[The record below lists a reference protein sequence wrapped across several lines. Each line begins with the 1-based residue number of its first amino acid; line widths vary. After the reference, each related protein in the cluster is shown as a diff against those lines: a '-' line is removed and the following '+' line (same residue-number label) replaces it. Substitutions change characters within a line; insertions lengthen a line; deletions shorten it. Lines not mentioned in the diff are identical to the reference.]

1 MKTNKILSVIF
12 GSAALSLLVS
22 CTNTNTP
29 ELDASFYSTVAT
41 EALSTTVS
49 ESAIYE
55 SDVTLKS
62 AIAKANLQSIG
73 AQKVVG
79 FGFENEDSK
88 DLDDSD
94 KNTYPNVF
102 LVSKINEYPKEYVI
116 DYGKGYV
123 NKNKVSFTGKIFY
136 TVSDKSSIKTE
147 YKFSDFYINEQR
159 VEGRRTVEVIEQGHV
174 LFIVSEEKTQL
185 ANGKTTYRYS
195 ERTRTKVEDI
205 DNKEYGENNEI
216 NDNKEIGDN
225 DKNNVKAL
233 RNNYLFVIST
243 KGINAKGV
251 EYSVETKE
259 PVLSVY
265 NKKGFVKGVIV
276 ITTGQGSKDIDYS
289 KEKHND

>member
-1 MKTNKILSVIF
+1 MKTKSLLSVF
-12 GSAALSLLVS
+12 LGSAALSLLVS
-22 CTNTNTP
+22 CTNTNAP
-29 ELDASFYSTVAT
+29 ELDASFYTTVAT

-79 FGFENEDSK
+79 FGSVNEDSK

-94 KNTYPNVF
+94 NNTYPNVF

-123 NKNKVSFTGKIFY
+123 NKNKVMFTGKIY
-136 TVSDKSSIKTE
+136 YSVSDITSKRTE
-147 YKFSDFYINEQR
+147 YRFSDFYINEQR
-159 VEGRRTVEVIEQGHV
+159 VEGSRTVEVIEQGHV

-185 ANGKTTYRYS
+185 ASGKTTYRYS
-195 ERTRTKVEDI
+195 ERTRTKIEGI
-205 DNKEYGENNEI
+205 DNKEYGDNKEVS
-216 NDNKEIGDN
+216 DNKEIGAN
-225 DKNNVKAL
+225 DKDDVKAL
-233 RNNYLFVIST
+233 KNNYLFVISS

-276 ITTGQGSKDIDYS
+276 ITTGQGSKSIDYS
-289 KEKHND
+289 KENHNN

>member
-1 MKTNKILSVIF
+1 MKTKSLLSVF
-12 GSAALSLLVS
+12 LGSAALSLLVS
-22 CTNTNTP
+22 CTNTNAP
-29 ELDASFYSTVAT
+29 ELDASFYTTVAT

-79 FGFENEDSK
+79 FGSVNEDSK

-94 KNTYPNVF
+94 NNTYPNVF

-123 NKNKVSFTGKIFY
+123 NKNKVMFTGKIY
-136 TVSDKSSIKTE
+136 YSVSDKSSKRVE
-147 YKFSDFYINEQR
+147 YKFSDFFINEQR
-159 VEGRRTVEVIEQGHV
+159 VEGSRTVEVIEQGHV

-185 ANGKTTYRYS
+185 ASGKTTYRYS
-195 ERTRTKVEDI
+195 ERSRTKIEGI
-205 DNKEYGENNEI
+205 DNKEYGDNKEVS
-216 NDNKEIGDN
+216 DNKEIGAN
-225 DKNNVKAL
+225 DKDDVKAL
-233 RNNYLFVIST
+233 KNNYLFVISS

-276 ITTGQGSKDIDYS
+276 ITTGQGSKSIDYS
-289 KEKHND
+289 KENYKN